1 MGVPTSFKSIEA
13 PGTLCSYLTSLKKF
27 FTFVTSDWYMRK
39 EMPPLY
45 GNYFDIFKGMMNALK
60 GWCAT
65 FDSETQDIQHRVH
78 LKECHTLLTE
88 HDITELKK
96 SKPYINSMKA
106 IAQAKAVRKHSNQEF
121 TDACDLLKLALLVGS
136 RPAPPQNALLEDYF
150 NTGEK
155 DGNRVMSIPKHK
167 RSRPS
172 PAPLGMDK
180 VVQELLQV
188 YVDKIWPTCVAK
200 EVQHLFVKYDG
211 QPFN

>member
-1 MGVPTSFKSIEA
+1 
-13 PGTLCSYLTSLKKF
+13 
-27 FTFVTSDWYMRK
+27 
-39 EMPPLY
+39 MPPLY
-45 GNYFDIFKGMMNALK
+45 GNYFDIFKGTTNALK

-65 FDSETQDIQHRVH
+65 FDSETQDIKHRVH

-96 SKPYINSMKA
+96 SKRYINGMKA
-106 IAQAKAVRKHSNQEF
+106 IAQAKAGRKHSNQEF
-121 TDACDLLKLALLVGS
+121 TDACDLLVLKLALLVGS

-180 VVQELLQV
+180 EVQELLQV

-200 EVQHLFVKYDG
+200 EVQHLFVKNDR